1 MGGFKLTGLG
11 NGTAATD
18 SAAFGQVLASSY
30 TTTATAAGTTVL
42 SATSNQSQYFTGA
55 TTQTITLPDVTTL
68 PALGFQFRI
77 VNLSSGSLT
86 VNSSGGNL
94 VATVTA
100 NQQITL
106 TCILLTG
113 TTAASWDVKFSGA
126 TAITGTG
133 SAVLATNPALVG
145 YTVNT
150 ASGVDGEWT
159 TTGLTVYKDGVTPQ
173 HDAPLHVMSGTAGT
187 WTAHTIADEGVFEG
201 AGDTGISLA
210 APNASSVYVMYSN
223 PVSTGS
229 WGAMH
234 EWHNTN
240 GTFTTAT
247 NKAGG
252 KLYFSVESNSL
263 RGEWNTTGLTCFA
276 SGVTAQHDA
285 VLHVMKASAGAVTA
299 EAQHAL
305 VVEVNSG
312 GSGAGISIL
321 NADAGYSQLG
331 FGSPTNNAGAE
342 LLYRYSDSAMYLR
355 TKNAGFS
362 LNLSS
367 GNAQTALT
375 LDSSQRMVALVTY
388 STAVGA
394 TNRDLYIDSTGIIG
408 YVSSIEAAKID
419 VQPITDTAWLHA
431 LKPVS
436 FKYRKKDAD
445 GRYTDEIDGGV
456 QYGMVAEEVE
466 AVRPDLCFYDDV
478 ADLDEN
484 GEKTETTHSELR
496 GIQYSKLVPVLLR
509 EVQKL
514 RDELNQ
520 MKVN

>member
-1 MGGFKLTGLG
+1 
-11 NGTAATD
+11 
-18 SAAFGQVLASSY
+18 
-30 TTTATAAGTTVL
+30 
-42 SATSNQSQYFTGA
+42 
-55 TTQTITLPDVTTL
+55 
-68 PALGFQFRI
+68 
-77 VNLSSGSLT
+77 
-86 VNSSGGNL
+86 
-94 VATVTA
+94 
-100 NQQITL
+100 
-106 TCILLTG
+106 
-113 TTAASWDVKFSGA
+113 
-126 TAITGTG
+126 
-133 SAVLATNPALVG
+133 
-145 YTVNT
+145 
-150 ASGVDGEWT
+150 
-159 TTGLTVYKDGVTPQ
+159 
-173 HDAPLHVMSGTAGT
+173 
-187 WTAHTIADEGVFEG
+187 
-201 AGDTGISLA
+201 
-210 APNASSVYVMYSN
+210 
-223 PVSTGS
+223 
-229 WGAMH
+229 
-234 EWHNTN
+234 
-240 GTFTTAT
+240 
-247 NKAGG
+247 
-252 KLYFSVESNSL
+252 VESNSL

-276 SGVTAQHDA
+276 SGVTPQHDG